1 MPRAQWRAATVER
14 PGFEPDDLLVI
25 RVGDRPAAAAFLID
39 SGEVWVDKLA
49 VAPEFRGH
57 GFARDLLDAAR
68 SRATGRGYSHVRL
81 STDSNAG
88 ALEVYTRLSMS
99 VERSFT
105 HWAVDL

>member
-1 MPRAQWRAATVER
+1 M
-14 PGFEPDDLLVI
+14 
-25 RVGDRPAAAAFLID
+25 
-39 SGEVWVDKLA
+39 DKLA

-88 ALEVYTRLSMS
+88 ALEVYTGS
-99 VERSFT
+99 
-105 HWAVDL
+105 A